1 MPACKEAWKLIQPEP
16 FVEKKCDHMH
26 AGQQAAWEAG
36 SAFEALK
43 SILAMPNGNPQFGT
57 YRPIYFSGGEV
68 SVEIKYIL
76 EIKACP
82 PYSKGII

>member
-1 MPACKEAWKLIQPEP
+1 
-16 FVEKKCDHMH
+16 MH

-36 SAFEALK
+36 SAFEAPK
-43 SILAMPNGNPQFGT
+43 SILATPNGNPQFGT

-82 PYSKGII
+82 PYSKGSI